1 MTSPPLV
8 VTPDVVRKVAAL
20 ARIRVPEEELSSWS
34 EQLSR
39 IVSHINQLARIPEEA
54 FGVAPPGVATPLR
67 ADEPAT
73 GDGPAA
79 LEANSPRRLHG
90 YGAVP
95 RVVGTGG

>member
-8 VTPDVVRKVAAL
+8 VTPDVVRKVATL
-20 ARIRVPEEELSSWS
+20 ARLRVPEEDLPGWS
-34 EQLSR
+34 QQLSR
-39 IVSHINQLARIPEEA
+39 IVTYIDQLARIPEEA
-54 FGVAPPGVATPLR
+54 FETVPEGPPTPLR
-67 ADEPAT
+67 EDEPVT